1 MAIRGIVFFLNEWNS
16 KVLSLI
22 ACFTM
27 LYWLFMRKHNK
38 NSIFGSKTLKIGHF
52 GPKNGPALAYSP
64 DFGILTPKF
73 GFPIKFCISMASEVD
88 SILTM
93 VGKKCI

>member
-1 MAIRGIVFFLNEWNS
+1 MP
-16 KVLSLI
+16 
-22 ACFTM
+22 
-27 LYWLFMRKHNK
+27 YWLLMQKHNK
-38 NSIFGSKTLKIGHF
+38 HSLFGSKTLKKGHV

-73 GFPIKFCISMASEVD
+73 GFLIKFCISMASEVD

-93 VGKKCI
+93 VGKKFIYPPSFGSIGLGTAEKIQV